1 MSFGA
6 IADDYDRLRPGP
18 PDEAVDWLVP
28 ERCRVAVDLAAGTGL
43 LTRALARKVGRVVA
57 VEPDERMAAVLAA
70 RSPRERFPGVRVVR
84 GTGEAIPLADA
95 SADGVFISS
104 AWHWLDPE
112 RAIPEIARVLGDG
125 GRFGVIWTSRDREAG
140 WFSEAGWFRRDDWF
154 RGSGSSDEPGQRD
167 AEAQRDAE
175 GHSDA
180 RAQGEAEALRDA
192 DAEDQRETVS
202 YGDGR
207 PRSRRREIALPEGL
221 FGPAEGASF
230 AFTRAMTVGDILGML
245 STYSGV
251 ITAPPQDREAGLA
264 RVRAALEQRFPGA
277 AEIDVPMRS
286 WCFRAHR
293 IPRAVHES
301 TH

>member
-1 MSFGA
+1 MSFGE

-84 GTGEAIPLADA
+84 GTGEAIPLSDA

-112 RAIPEIARVLGDG
+112 RAIPEIARVLRDG

-154 RGSGSSDEPGQRD
+154 RGSGSSGEPGHRD
-167 AEAQRDAE
+167 TEAQDDTE
-175 GHSDA
+175 GQCDP
-180 RAQGEAEALRDA
+180 
-192 DAEDQRETVS
+192 VS

-207 PRSRRREIALPEGL
+207 PRSRRREIALPDGL

-230 AFTRAMTVGDILGML
+230 AFARAMTLGDILGML
-245 STYSGV
+245 TTYSGV
-251 ITAPPQDREAGLA
+251 ITAPPKDREAGLA
-264 RVRAALEQRFPGA
+264 RARAALEQRFPGA

-293 IPRAVHES
+293 IPRAVHE
-301 TH
+301 TIH